1 MRRDEEVLGLAD
13 DLSIGPIATADI
25 KARMKWSERELR
37 FHNSAETRGHI
48 ERFWKRITA
57 QRNEIIAWMS
67 TRCATEYCGLLE
79 LLWRVKVPVSVIDVA
94 SAKIVDKDG
103 SRIPI
108 CLDGLRICESRPR
121 HHEQAHRSRD

>member
-37 FHNSAETRGHI
+37 FHNSAESRGHF